1 MNWQKKQQKAKQHP
15 EADILIKMP
24 KITSM
29 SIDLDLDMYTNIQ
42 NMTCLGMIMSI
53 CNKQHLATFEAEF
66 IRKLSNVD
74 AEMKKRVAYKKT

>member
-1 MNWQKKQQKAKQHP
+1 
-15 EADILIKMP
+15 MP

-29 SIDLDLDMYTNIQ
+29 SIDLDLDCTPTYK

-74 AEMKKRVAYKKT
+74 AEMKKRVLIKKPDNDEDIFLSLRT